1 MPARIYPGTTIT
13 LTNAVRVADVL
24 TDAAEI
30 TFQWRMGLTG
40 TITSVTPTRT
50 ALGTYEASITP
61 LTGGNLYYR
70 WDTEGDLDTAA
81 EGILSIANSQF
92 DITA

>member
-24 TDAAEI
+24 TDAAAI

-40 TITSVTPTRT
+40 TITSIAPTRLSTGLYEVSVTP
-50 ALGTYEASITP
+50 LE
-61 LTGGNLYYR
+61 GGNLYYR
-70 WDTEGDLDTAA
+70 WDTEGDLDTAG
-81 EGILSIANSQF
+81 EQTLSIQDSNF